1 MAGDKTDG
9 ARGAGRKGMS
19 DIVERLR
26 LDAEPT
32 EGDME
37 TAAQEI
43 EKLRKAVRGAEAWI
57 DQWVSHIG
65 SCRGDYRECT
75 CGRAFVLRECQ
86 EVMGE
91 RE

>member
-1 MAGDKTDG
+1 
-9 ARGAGRKGMS
+9 MS

-26 LDAEPT
+26 ADLASGLSASL
-32 EGDME
+32 GDTKE
-37 TAAQEI
+37 AAVEI

-91 RE
+91 K